1 MNTQKI
7 FLFIAIFLT
16 IFILWDK
23 WELTQSTDENGNTIT
38 QTNIVAVDSQDAA
51 IDVPSPS
58 DVPNVAS
65 TVSIDTTPIIDN
77 SFTQGTFTTVV
88 TDLLTVEISHKGG
101 TIINA
106 YLNEYPKEL
115 NSEEKFQ
122 LLSNSPDRIFHAQS
136 GLIPAEQMP
145 THQSEYTSERQEY
158 FLQGNSELIVPLIWK
173 GDNGVVVTKKY
184 HFKPD
189 SYIVEVD
196 YLISNNSNTDQIVSS
211 YTQLSHGSEE
221 ESGGGFMMGMQ
232 NFSGGATYN
241 DEEIF
246 EKIDFEDFDSSP
258 KTTSIGGWAAMI
270 QHYFFAAWIPNDD
283 EKHTYSTK
291 SSRGKY
297 LLTTV
302 NPSSKIAAGT
312 TASLGKNQLYIGPK
326 EHVRLE
332 LLAPGLDKTVDYGWL
347 FIIAKPV
354 AIFLHWIYS
363 FIGNWALSIVVLT
376 LIIKLAFYKLSE
388 KSFRSMAGMKK
399 LAPRLQKIKE
409 TYKDDKQKIGKKTM
423 ELYKTEKINPAAG
436 CLPIL
441 VQIPVF
447 ISIYWVL
454 IEMVELRQT
463 PFLYL
468 PDLSMKDPY
477 FILPLIMGASMWFQ
491 QRLNPPPADP
501 IQAKIMMMLPVVFTV
516 FFLWFP
522 SGLVLYWV
530 TNNVLS
536 ITQQVYINKKI
547 NS

>member
-23 WELTQSTDENGNTIT
+23 WELTQSTDEYGNTIT
-38 QTNIVAVDSQDAA
+38 QTAIVGVDSEDAA
-51 IDVPSPS
+51 IDVPAAS

-65 TVSIDTTPIIDN
+65 TVTEDETPIIDN
-77 SFTQGTFTTVV
+77 SFTQGAFTTVV

-106 YLNEYPKEL
+106 YLNDYPKEL
-115 NSEEKFQ
+115 KSEEKFQ
-122 LLSNSPDRIFHAQS
+122 LLSNSPDGIFHAQS

-145 THQSEYTSERQEY
+145 THQSKYTSERQEY
-158 FLQGNSELIVPLIWK
+158 FLQGNRELIVPLIWK
-173 GDNGVVVTKKY
+173 GDNGVVVTKNY

-211 YTQLSHGSEE
+211 YTQLSHGSEK

-283 EKHTYSTK
+283 KKHTYSTK

-302 NPSSKIAAGT
+302 NPSSRIAAGT

-347 FIIAKPV
+347 YIVAKPLSV
-354 AIFLHWIYS
+354 FLHWIYS

-423 ELYKTEKINPAAG
+423 ELYKSEKINPAAG

-447 ISIYWVL
+447 ISVYWVL

-468 PDLSMKDPY
+468 PDLAAKDPY

-536 ITQQVYINKKI
+536 IAQQVFINKKI
-547 NS
+547 NG

>member
-7 FLFIAIFLT
+7 FLFVAIFLT

-23 WELTQSTDENGNTIT
+23 WEITQAVDANGNVVSKTA
-38 QTNIVAVDSQDAA
+38 IVGVDSQDDA
-51 IDVPSPS
+51 IDIPKAS
-58 DVPNVAS
+58 DVPLVSES
-65 TVSIDTTPIIDN
+65 TIEDNAPIMESGSNI
-77 SFTQGTFTTVV
+77 QGAFTTVV

-106 YLNEYPKEL
+106 YLNDYPNEL
-115 NSEEKFQ
+115 NSEARFQ
-122 LLSNSPDRIFHAQS
+122 LLSNSAGSIFHAQS
-136 GLIPAEQMP
+136 GLIPADQMP
-145 THQSEYTSERQEY
+145 THQSEFTSNRKEY
-158 FLQGNSELIVPLIWK
+158 FLEGDSELIVPLSWT
-173 GDNGVVVTKKY
+173 GDNGIQVIKNY
-184 HFKPD
+184 HFKPN
-189 SYIVEVD
+189 SYIIEVD
-196 YLISNNSNTDQIVSS
+196 YDVTNNSNEDKTVSS
-211 YTQLSHGSEE
+211 YTQLAHGNLI
-221 ESGGGFMMGMQ
+221 ESSGFAMGMQ
-232 NFSGGATYN
+232 NFNGGAIYN
-241 DEEIF
+241 DEEVF
-246 EKIDFEDFDSSP
+246 EKIDFDEFDSNP
-258 KTTSIGGWAAMI
+258 KTTSLGGWAAMI
-270 QHYFFAAWIPNDD
+270 QHYFFAAWIPSEN

-291 SSRGKY
+291 TSRDNY

-302 NPSSKIAAGT
+302 NPSQRILAGSSST
-312 TASLGKNQLYIGPK
+312 LGKNQLYIGPK

-332 LLAPGLDKTVDYGWL
+332 LLAPGLDKTVDYGFL
-347 FIIAKPV
+347 FIVAKPLSV
-354 AIFLHWIYS
+354 FLHWIFS
-363 FIGNWALSIVVLT
+363 FVQNWAISIVLLT
-376 LIIKLAFYKLSE
+376 LAIKLAFYKLSE

-409 TYKDDKQKIGKKTM
+409 TYEGDKQKIGKKTM

-447 ISIYWVL
+447 ISVYWVL

-468 PDLSMKDPY
+468 PDLAAKDPY

-501 IQAKIMMMLPVVFTV
+501 LQAKIMMMLPIVFTV

-530 TNNVLS
+530 TNNILS
-536 ITQQVYINKKI
+536 IAQQVYINKKI
-547 NS
+547 NG

>member
-16 IFILWDK
+16 VFLLWDK
-23 WELTQSTDENGNTIT
+23 WELTQTTDENGNTVT
-38 QTNIVAVDSQDAA
+38 QTSIVTSNSQNNA
-51 IDVPSPS
+51 IDVPEVSDIPS
-58 DVPNVAS
+58 AVVT
-65 TVSIDTTPIIDN
+65 TVEDTTPIMNESID
-77 SFTQGTFTTVV
+77 QGPFTTVS
-88 TDLLTVEISHKGG
+88 TDLLTLQISHKGG

-106 YLNEYPKEL
+106 YLNKYPKEL
-115 NSEEKFQ
+115 NSEEKLQ
-122 LLSNSPDRIFHAQS
+122 LLSNVTGSIFQAQS
-136 GLIPAEQMP
+136 GLLPSGQMP
-145 THQSEYTSERQEY
+145 THHSEYSSEQQEY
-158 FLQGNSELIVPLIWK
+158 FLGDKDELIVPLTWK
-173 GDNGVVVTKKY
+173 GDNGIVVTKNY
-184 HFKPD
+184 HFKPNT
-189 SYIVEVD
+189 YIVEVD
-196 YLISNNSNTDQIVSS
+196 YQITNNSNIEQTVSS
-211 YTQLSHGSEE
+211 YTQLVRDSVSD
-221 ESGGGFMMGMQ
+221 SGGMFGMRAY
-232 NFSGGATYN
+232 SGAATYN

-258 KTTSIGGWAAMI
+258 KMVSKGGWAAML
-270 QHYFFAAWIPNDD
+270 QHYFFTAWIPN
-283 EKHTYSTK
+283 ENEIHTYSTK
-291 SSRGKY
+291 SNNGKY

-302 NPSSKIAAGT
+302 NPGLKIAPG
-312 TASLGKNQLYIGPK
+312 NQVTLTNNHLYIGPK
-326 EHVRLE
+326 EHARLE
-332 LLAPGLDKTVDYGWL
+332 LLAPGLDKTVDYGIL
-347 FIIAKPV
+347 YIVAKPLSV
-354 AIFLHWIYS
+354 VLHWINGY
-363 FIGNWALSIVVLT
+363 IVNWALSIVALT
-376 LIIKLAFYKLSE
+376 FLIKLAFYKLSE

-409 TYKDDKQKIGKKTM
+409 TYEGDKQKIGKKTM
-423 ELYKTEKINPAAG
+423 ELYKKEKINPAAG

-501 IQAKIMMMLPVVFTV
+501 MQARIMMMLPFVFTI

-522 SGLVLYWV
+522 AGLVLYWV
-530 TNNVLS
+530 TNNLLS
-536 ITQQVYINKKI
+536 IAQQIYINKKI